1 MEELM
6 EELIKEWIEKNISE
20 AEFQFSCGGDSMGET
35 DLLFYNDKK
44 EVIDMDESNTL
55 TELIYNNVDFYENSD
70 GHYQGEFGTVH
81 ITLNEE
87 KDNFEYNKDS
97 TSEYSNSYTDEV
109 VVSLK
114 EEEWNYLNKY
124 VKDVYGEVE
133 IDTFEYKIDF
143 YKTNLHKKIE
153 ESIKECLKNEIF
165 DHEFEQGD
173 QNVEVDDYY
182 NIEGL
187 TILEDNK
194 IKFNLTYY
202 KTENECNN

>member
-1 MEELM
+1 M

-44 EVIDMDESNTL
+44 EVIDMDESDTL
-55 TELIYNNVDFYENSD
+55 TDLIYKNVDFYENSD

-81 ITLNEE
+81 ITFNEE

-124 VKDVYGEVE
+124 VKDVYGEGE

-153 ESIKECLKNEIF
+153 ESIKKCLKNEIF
-165 DHEFEQGD
+165 NHEFEQGD
-173 QNVEVDDYY
+173 QNVEADDYY

>member
-1 MEELM
+1 M

-20 AEFQFSCGGDSMGET
+20 AEFQFSCGGDAMGET

-44 EVIDMDESNTL
+44 EVIDMDKSDIL
-55 TELIYNNVDFYENSD
+55 TDLIYKNVDFYENSD

-81 ITLNEE
+81 ITFNEE
-87 KDNFEYNKDS
+87 EDNFEYNKDS

-124 VKDVYGEVE
+124 VKDVYGEE
-133 IDTFEYKIDF
+133 KIDTFEYKIDF

-153 ESIKECLKNEIF
+153 ESIKECSKNEIF

-173 QNVEVDDYY
+173 QNVEADDYY

>member
-1 MEELM
+1 M

-20 AEFQFSCGGDSMGET
+20 AEFQFSCGGDSFNET

-44 EVIDMDESNTL
+44 EVIDIDESNTL
-55 TELIYNNVDFYENSD
+55 TNLVYNNVEFYENSD
-70 GHYQGEFGTVH
+70 GHYQGEFGTVY

-87 KDNFEYNKDS
+87 KDDFEYNKNS
-97 TSEYSNSYTDEV
+97 TSEYNNSYTDEIV
-109 VVSLK
+109 ISLK
-114 EEEWNYLNKY
+114 EKEWNYLNKY
-124 VKDVYGEVE
+124 VENISGDGE
-133 IDTFEYKIDF
+133 IDNFEYKIDF
-143 YKTNLHKKIE
+143 YKTKLHTKIE
-153 ESIKECLKNEIF
+153 ESIKKCSRNEIF

-173 QNVEVDDYY
+173 KDVEVDDYY